1 MSDGTDAPAEHAEF
15 FRQRALLQR
24 KPAGPAATGRCAY
37 CDAPVAPGLRWCD
50 SLCREDHEAE
60 EAAKKRSGR

>member
-24 KPAGPAATGRCAY
+24 KPGGPVANGRCHY
-37 CDAPVAPGLRWCD
+37 CESQVAPGLRWCD
-50 SLCREDHEAE
+50 ALCRDDWTKENQ
-60 EAAKKRSGR
+60 